1 MKKISAVYK
10 IVNTVTGEFYIGS
23 SRDVKHRWACHK
35 IPSTWKIHP
44 NSLLYKDFQKYGVDK
59 FRFQILAPVMP
70 ERLKQVEQDFIDTL
84 KPAYNSMNAKGRNKE
99 SLKESHRRYNQSDK
113 GRETRSKCSRKYKQ
127 SDKGKEYM
135 RKYNRKYSQSE
146 KGKEYRRKYNQ
157 SERGKERYRKYY
169 NQLCSYKGETLT
181 LSALSTR
188 FRRAGAEHPNIEA
201 KKYLIDN

>member
-1 MKKISAVYK
+1 MKKNKICAVYK

-70 ERLKQVEQDFIDTL
+70 EHLKQVEQEFIDML
-84 KPAYNSMNAKGRNKE
+84 QPSYNSMNAKGRNKE
-99 SLKESHRRYNQSDK
+99 SRKESYRRYNQSDK
-113 GRETRSKCSRKYKQ
+113 GRETRSKANRKYKQ

-135 RKYNRKYSQSE
+135 RKYEHRPCL
-146 KGKEYRRKYNQ
+146 YN
-157 SERGKERYRKYY
+157 
-169 NQLCSYKGETLT
+169 GETLT
-181 LSALSTR
+181 LVALYTR
-188 FRRAGAEHPNIEA
+188 FRKVDVEHPFVEA
-201 KKYLIDN
+201 KKYLIEQ